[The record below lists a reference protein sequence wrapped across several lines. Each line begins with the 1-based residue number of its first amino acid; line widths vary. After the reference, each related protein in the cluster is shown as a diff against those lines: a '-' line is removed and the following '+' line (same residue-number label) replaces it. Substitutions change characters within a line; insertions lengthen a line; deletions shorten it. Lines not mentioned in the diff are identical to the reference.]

1 LHWANIIRKIEN
13 YPTLKT
19 PKSVIYSAVG
29 LMIVATSILKAYF
42 CKKILLVNYLS
53 VENISKSFGER
64 ALFNNLSFGIN
75 KDQKIAFIAKNGSGK
90 TTIMKII
97 NGEDEPDTGNVVLR
111 KGIKMAFLSQVGSLQ
126 DELTIEES
134 IFASDNPV
142 LKVIEAYEKALEN
155 PENEEAYQKAF
166 DGMDQHNAWDFET
179 QYKQILFKL
188 KLEDFKLKVKNL
200 SGGQKKRLSLAIIL
214 INRPDLLILDEPT
227 NHLDL
232 EMIEWLET
240 YFAKENI
247 TLFMVTHDRFFLE
260 RVCNEIIELDN
271 GKLYQYKGNYSY
283 YLEKKEERIA
293 SENSSVDKAQNLF
306 VKELEWMRRQPKAR
320 TTKSKSRQDDFYDIK
335 EKAQSRRRENKVE
348 LEINMERMGSK
359 IIELHKISKKF
370 KEHVIL
376 DTFSFDFQRGE
387 RIGIIGKNGTGKS
400 TFLNLLTGT
409 IPLDSGKVVVGETIK
424 IGYYTQ
430 SGINPKPG
438 QRVIDVIKEYGEF
451 IPLMKGKLISASQL
465 LERFL
470 FDSKKQYDFVDRLSG
485 GELKRLYLCTVLI
498 QNPNFLILDEPT
510 NDLDIVTLNV
520 LESFLLDYPGCLL
533 VVSHDR
539 YFMDKIVDHLFIFR
553 GQGEIE
559 DFPGNYSDFRAYED
573 SADVAQ
579 KEENKADKKDWKQNN
594 PTGNLT
600 FNEQKEFQ
608 KTEREIK
615 DLEIQKIAIEQ
626 LFSDGKVADTDI
638 EKKANELKNI
648 ISKMEAKEERWF
660 ELSSK
665 MEG

>member
-1 LHWANIIRKIEN
+1 
-13 YPTLKT
+13 
-19 PKSVIYSAVG
+19 
-29 LMIVATSILKAYF
+29 M
-42 CKKILLVNYLS
+42 NYLS

-64 ALFNNLSFGIN
+64 TLFENISFGIN

-90 TTIMKII
+90 TCIMKII
-97 NGEDEPDTGNVVLR
+97 NGEDEPDSGQVVLR
-111 KGIKMAFLSQVGSLQ
+111 KEIKMAFLSQDHNLQ

-134 IFASDNPV
+134 IFASDNET
-142 LKVIEAYEKALEN
+142 LKVIEQYEKALEH
-155 PENEEAYQKAF
+155 PEDEEAYQKAF
-166 DGMDQHNAWDFET
+166 DKMDQLNAWDFET

-232 EMIEWLET
+232 EMIEWLES

-293 SENSSVDKAQNLF
+293 SENASVDKAQNLF

-320 TTKSKSRQDDFYDIK
+320 TTKSKSRQDDFYIIK
-335 EKAQSRRRENKVE
+335 EKAQNRRRENKVE

-370 KEHVIL
+370 KDHVIL
-376 DTFSFDFQRGE
+376 DNFSFDFQRGE

-409 IPLDSGKVVVGETIK
+409 LPLDSGKVIKGDTIK

-438 QRVIDVIKEYGEF
+438 QKVIDIIKEYGEY
-451 IPLMKGKLISASQL
+451 IPLAKGKIISAGQL

-470 FDSKKQYDFVDRLSG
+470 FDRKKQHDYVEKLSG

-539 YFMDKIVDHLFIFR
+539 YFMDKIVDHLFVFR
-553 GQGEIE
+553 GDGEIE

-579 KEENKADKKDWKQNN
+579 KEENKAEKKDWKQNN
-594 PTGNLT
+594 PTGNLS
-600 FNEQKEFQ
+600 FNEQKEYQ
-608 KTEREIK
+608 KIEKEIK
-615 DLEIQKIAIEQ
+615 ELEIQKANIEQ
-626 LFSDGKVADTDI
+626 LFSDGKVADEDI
-638 EKKANELKNI
+638 EQKAKELEAI
-648 ISKMEAKEERWF
+648 IQKIEAKEERWF
-660 ELSSK
+660 ELSAK
-665 MEG
+665 IE

>member
-1 LHWANIIRKIEN
+1 
-13 YPTLKT
+13 
-19 PKSVIYSAVG
+19 
-29 LMIVATSILKAYF
+29 M
-42 CKKILLVNYLS
+42 NYLS

-64 ALFNNLSFGIN
+64 TLFENISFGIN

-90 TTIMKII
+90 TCIMKII
-97 NGEDEPDTGNVVLR
+97 NGDDEPDTGNVVLR
-111 KGIKMAFLSQVGSLQ
+111 KGINMAFLSQDANLQ

-134 IFASDNPV
+134 IFASDNPI

-155 PENEEAYQKAF
+155 PEDSDAYQLAF
-166 DGMDQHNAWDFET
+166 DGMDRHNAWDFET

-232 EMIEWLET
+232 EMIEWLES

-306 VKELEWMRRQPKAR
+306 IKELEWMRRQPKAR
-320 TTKSKSRQDDFYDIK
+320 TTKSKSRQDDFYEIK
-335 EKAQSRRRENKVE
+335 EKAQSRRKENAVE

-359 IIELHKISKKF
+359 IIELHKITKKF
-370 KEHVIL
+370 KDKVIL
-376 DTFSFDFQRGE
+376 ENFSFDFQRGE

-400 TFLNLLTGT
+400 TFLNLMTQT
-409 IPLDSGKVVVGETIK
+409 IAVDSGKVITGDTIK

-438 QRVIDVIKEYGEF
+438 QKVIDIIKEYGEY
-451 IPLMKGKLISASQL
+451 IPLAKGKLISAGQL

-470 FDSKKQYDFVDRLSG
+470 FDRKKQHDFVEKLSG

-539 YFMDKIVDHLFIFR
+539 YFMDKIVDNLFVFR
-553 GQGEIE
+553 GEGQIE
-559 DFPGNYSDFRAYED
+559 NFPGNYSDFRAYED
-573 SADVAQ
+573 SI
-579 KEENKADKKDWKQNN
+579 EPKKLDSVNTEKTDWKKSSA
-594 PTGNLT
+594 TGNLT

-608 KTEREIK
+608 KIEREIK
-615 DLEIQKIAIEQ
+615 DFEFEKLKIEKLFESGNVADDAIADKAKELEIII
-626 LFSDGKVADTDI
+626 
-638 EKKANELKNI
+638 KKLENH
-648 ISKMEAKEERWF
+648 EERWF
-660 ELSSK
+660 ELSAK
-665 MEG
+665 MEV

>member
-1 LHWANIIRKIEN
+1 
-13 YPTLKT
+13 
-19 PKSVIYSAVG
+19 
-29 LMIVATSILKAYF
+29 
-42 CKKILLVNYLS
+42 VNYLS
-53 VENISKSFGER
+53 VENISKSFGEKT
-64 ALFNNLSFGIN
+64 LFDNISFGIN

-90 TTIMKII
+90 TTIMSII
-97 NGEDEPDTGNVVLR
+97 NGLDEPDTGQVVLR
-111 KGIKMAFLSQVGSLQ
+111 KGIKMAFLSQNNNLQ
-126 DELTIEES
+126 EELTIEES
-134 IFASDNPV
+134 IFASDNET

-155 PENEEAYQKAF
+155 PDDGEAYQKAF

-232 EMIEWLET
+232 EMIEWLES

-283 YLEKKEERIA
+283 YLEKKEERIT
-293 SENSSVDKAQNLF
+293 SENASVDKAKNLF

-320 TTKSKSRQDDFYDIK
+320 TTKSKSRQDDFYLIK
-335 EKAQSRRRENKVE
+335 EKAQSRRLENKVE

-370 KEHVIL
+370 KDHVIL
-376 DTFSFDFQRGE
+376 DNFSFDFQRGE

-409 IPLDSGKVVVGETIK
+409 LPLDSGRVVKGETIK

-438 QRVIDVIKEYGEF
+438 QRVIDIIKEYGEF
-451 IPLMKGKLISASQL
+451 IPLAKGRMISASQL

-470 FDSKKQYDFVDRLSG
+470 FDAKKQYDFVEKLSG

-539 YFMDKIVDHLFIFR
+539 YFMDKIVDHLFVFR
-553 GQGEIE
+553 GNGEIE
-559 DFPGNYSDFRAYED
+559 NFPGNYSDFRAYED

-579 KEENKADKKDWKQNN
+579 KEENKAEKKDWKQNN

-600 FNEQKEFQ
+600 FNEQKEYQ
-608 KTEREIK
+608 KLEREIK
-615 DLEIQKIAIEQ
+615 DLEIDKSKIEQ
-626 LFSDGKVADTDI
+626 LFADGKVTDADI
-638 EKKANELKNI
+638 EKKANELQNI
-648 ISKMEAKEERWF
+648 INKIDQKEERWF
-660 ELSSK
+660 ELSAK
-665 MEG
+665 IEG

>member
-1 LHWANIIRKIEN
+1 
-13 YPTLKT
+13 
-19 PKSVIYSAVG
+19 
-29 LMIVATSILKAYF
+29 M
-42 CKKILLVNYLS
+42 NYLS

-64 ALFNNLSFGIN
+64 VLFDNISFGIN

-90 TTIMKII
+90 TTIMSII
-97 NGEDEPDTGNVVLR
+97 NGLDEPDTGQVVLR
-111 KGIKMAFLSQVGSLQ
+111 KGIRMAFLSQNNNLQ

-134 IFASDNPV
+134 IFASDNET
-142 LKVIEAYEKALEN
+142 LKIIEAYEKALEN
-155 PENEEAYQKAF
+155 PQDEEAYQKAF

-232 EMIEWLET
+232 EMIEWLES

-283 YLEKKEERIA
+283 YLEKKEERIT
-293 SENSSVDKAQNLF
+293 SENASVDKAKNLF

-320 TTKSKSRQDDFYDIK
+320 TTKSKSRQDDFYIIK
-335 EKAQSRRRENKVE
+335 EKAQSRRKENKVE

-359 IIELHKISKKF
+359 IIELHKLSKKF
-370 KEHVIL
+370 KEKTIL
-376 DTFSFDFQRGE
+376 DNFSFDFQRGE

-409 IPLDSGKVVVGETIK
+409 IPPDSGRVVKGDTIK
-424 IGYYTQ
+424 VGYYTQ

-438 QRVIDVIKEYGEF
+438 QRVIDIIKEYGEY
-451 IPLMKGKLISASQL
+451 IPLAKGKIISASQL

-470 FDSKKQYDFVDRLSG
+470 FDAKKQYDYVEKLSG

-559 DFPGNYSDFRAYED
+559 NFPGNYSDFRAYED

-579 KEENKADKKDWKQNN
+579 KEENKAEKKDWKQNN
-594 PTGNLT
+594 PVGNLS
-600 FNEQKEFQ
+600 FNEQKEYQ
-608 KTEREIK
+608 KIEREIK
-615 DLEIQKIAIEQ
+615 DLEIEKTKIEQ
-626 LFSDGKVADTDI
+626 LFSDGKVADADI
-638 EKKANELKNI
+638 EKKANELQNI
-648 ISKMEAKEERWF
+648 IKKIDAKEERWF
-660 ELSSK
+660 ELSAKLES
-665 MEG
+665 

>member
-1 LHWANIIRKIEN
+1 
-13 YPTLKT
+13 
-19 PKSVIYSAVG
+19 
-29 LMIVATSILKAYF
+29 M
-42 CKKILLVNYLS
+42 NYLS

-64 ALFNNLSFGIN
+64 TLFKDISFGIN

-90 TTIMKII
+90 TTIMSIL
-97 NGEDEPDTGNVVLR
+97 NGLEESDTGQVVLR
-111 KGIKMAFLSQVGSLQ
+111 KGIKMAFLSQNNNLQ

-134 IFASDNPV
+134 IFASDNET

-155 PENEEAYQKAF
+155 PEDEEAYQKAF

-188 KLEDFKLKVKNL
+188 KLENFKLKVKNL

-232 EMIEWLET
+232 EMIEWLES

-320 TTKSKSRQDDFYDIK
+320 TTKSKSRQDDFYVIK

-370 KEHVIL
+370 KDHVIM
-376 DTFSFDFQRGE
+376 DNFSFDFQRGE

-409 IPLDSGKVVVGETIK
+409 LPLDSGKVVVGETIK
-424 IGYYTQ
+424 VGYYTQ

-470 FDSKKQYDFVDRLSG
+470 FDAKKQYDFVDRLSG

-553 GQGEIE
+553 GDGVVE

-579 KEENKADKKDWKQNN
+579 KEENKAEKKDWKQNN

-608 KTEREIK
+608 KIEREIK
-615 DLEIQKIAIEQ
+615 DLEVEKAKIEQ
-626 LFSDGKVADTDI
+626 LFADGKVADADI
-638 EKKANELKNI
+638 EKKAKELETI
-648 ISKMEAKEERWF
+648 ITKIELKEERWF
-660 ELSSK
+660 ELSAK
-665 MEG
+665 IEG

>member
-1 LHWANIIRKIEN
+1 MFKDI
-13 YPTLKT
+13 
-19 PKSVIYSAVG
+19 
-29 LMIVATSILKAYF
+29 
-42 CKKILLVNYLS
+42 
-53 VENISKSFGER
+53 
-64 ALFNNLSFGIN
+64 SFGIN

-90 TTIMKII
+90 TTIMSIL
-97 NGEDEPDTGNVVLR
+97 NGLEESDTGQVVLR
-111 KGIKMAFLSQVGSLQ
+111 KGIKMAFLSQNNNLQ

-134 IFASDNPV
+134 IFASDNET

-155 PENEEAYQKAF
+155 PEDEEAYQKAF

-188 KLEDFKLKVKNL
+188 KLENFKLKVKNL

-232 EMIEWLET
+232 EMIEWLES

-320 TTKSKSRQDDFYDIK
+320 TTKSKSRQDDFYVIK

-370 KEHVIL
+370 KDHVIM
-376 DTFSFDFQRGE
+376 DNFSFDFQRGE

-409 IPLDSGKVVVGETIK
+409 LPLDSGKVVVGETIK
-424 IGYYTQ
+424 VGYYTQ

-470 FDSKKQYDFVDRLSG
+470 FDAKKQYDFVDRLSG

-553 GQGEIE
+553 GDGVVE

-579 KEENKADKKDWKQNN
+579 KEENKAEKKDWKQNN

-608 KTEREIK
+608 KIEREIK
-615 DLEIQKIAIEQ
+615 DLEVEKAKIEQ
-626 LFSDGKVADTDI
+626 LFADGKVADADI
-638 EKKANELKNI
+638 EKKAKELETI
-648 ISKMEAKEERWF
+648 ITKIELKEERWF
-660 ELSSK
+660 ELSAK
-665 MEG
+665 IEG

>member
-1 LHWANIIRKIEN
+1 
-13 YPTLKT
+13 
-19 PKSVIYSAVG
+19 
-29 LMIVATSILKAYF
+29 
-42 CKKILLVNYLS
+42 
-53 VENISKSFGER
+53 
-64 ALFNNLSFGIN
+64 
-75 KDQKIAFIAKNGSGK
+75 
-90 TTIMKII
+90 
-97 NGEDEPDTGNVVLR
+97 
-111 KGIKMAFLSQVGSLQ
+111 
-126 DELTIEES
+126 
-134 IFASDNPV
+134 
-142 LKVIEAYEKALEN
+142 
-155 PENEEAYQKAF
+155 
-166 DGMDQHNAWDFET
+166 
-179 QYKQILFKL
+179 
-188 KLEDFKLKVKNL
+188 
-200 SGGQKKRLSLAIIL
+200 
-214 INRPDLLILDEPT
+214 
-227 NHLDL
+227 
-232 EMIEWLET
+232 
-240 YFAKENI
+240 
-247 TLFMVTHDRFFLE
+247 MVTHDRFFLE

-370 KEHVIL
+370 KDHVIM
-376 DTFSFDFQRGE
+376 DNFSFDFQRGE

-400 TFLNLLTGT
+400 TFLNLLTGNV
-409 IPLDSGKVVVGETIK
+409 PLDSGKVVIGETIK
-424 IGYYTQ
+424 VGYYTQ

-470 FDSKKQYDFVDRLSG
+470 FDAKKQYDFVDRLSG

-520 LESFLLDYPGCLL
+520 LESFLLDYPGCLV

-553 GQGEIE
+553 GNGVVE

-608 KTEREIK
+608 KTEKEIK
-615 DLEIQKIAIEQ
+615 DLETQKIAIEQ
-626 LFSDGKVADTDI
+626 LFSDGKIAEADI
-638 EKKANELKNI
+638 EKKANELRNI
-648 ISKMEAKEERWF
+648 INKIEEKEERWF
-660 ELSSK
+660 ELSAK
-665 MEG
+665 IEG

>member
-1 LHWANIIRKIEN
+1 MN
-13 YPTLKT
+13 Y
-19 PKSVIYSAVG
+19 V
-29 LMIVATSILKAYF
+29 
-42 CKKILLVNYLS
+42 S

-64 ALFNNLSFGIN
+64 TLFENLSFGIN

-90 TTIMKII
+90 TCIMKIL
-97 NGEDEPDTGNVVLR
+97 NGEDEPDTGQVVVR
-111 KGIKMAFLSQVGSLQ
+111 KDINMAFLSQDATLQ

-134 IFASDNPV
+134 IFASDNAT
-142 LKVIEAYEKALEN
+142 LKVIEQYEKALEN
-155 PENEEAYQKAF
+155 PDDAEAYQKAF
-166 DGMDQHNAWDFET
+166 DQMDQLNAWDFET

-200 SGGQKKRLSLAIIL
+200 SGGQKKRLALAIIL

-232 EMIEWLET
+232 EMIEWLES

-271 GKLYQYKGNYSY
+271 GKIYQYKGNYSY
-283 YLEKKEERIA
+283 YLAKKEERIA
-293 SENSSVDKAQNLF
+293 SENASVDKAKNLF

-320 TTKSKSRQDDFYDIK
+320 TTKSKSRQDDFYVIK
-335 EKAQSRRRENKVE
+335 QKAESRRKENVVE

-359 IIELHKISKKF
+359 IIELHKVSKKF
-370 KEHVIL
+370 KDLVIL
-376 DTFSFDFQRGE
+376 DNFSFDFQRGE

-400 TFLNLLTGT
+400 TFLNVLTGT
-409 IPLDSGKVVVGETIK
+409 IPLEQGKVVVGDTIK

-438 QRVIDVIKEYGEF
+438 QKVIDIIKEYGEY
-451 IPLMKGKLISASQL
+451 IPLTKGKIISAGQL

-470 FDSKKQYDFVDRLSG
+470 FDRKKQHDFVEKLSG
-485 GELKRLYLCTVLI
+485 GESKRLYLCTVLI

-539 YFMDKIVDHLFIFR
+539 YFMDKIVDHLFVFR

-573 SADVAQ
+573 SADVQQ
-579 KEENKADKKDWKQNN
+579 KEDNKAEKKEWKQQNN
-594 PTGNLT
+594 TSNLS
-600 FNEQKEFQ
+600 FNEQKELQ
-608 KTEREIK
+608 KIEREIK
-615 DLEIQKIAIEQ
+615 DLEYEKKQIEG
-626 LFSDGKVADTDI
+626 LFAENKVADNDI
-638 EKKANELKNI
+638 TTKALALQELIQKLG
-648 ISKMEAKEERWF
+648 SKEERWF

-665 MEG
+665 M

>member
-1 LHWANIIRKIEN
+1 
-13 YPTLKT
+13 
-19 PKSVIYSAVG
+19 
-29 LMIVATSILKAYF
+29 M
-42 CKKILLVNYLS
+42 NYLS

-64 ALFNNLSFGIN
+64 TLFENISFGIN

-90 TTIMKII
+90 TCIMKII
-97 NGEDEPDTGNVVLR
+97 NGEDEPDSGQVVLR
-111 KGIKMAFLSQVGSLQ
+111 KEIKMAFLSQDHNLQ

-134 IFASDNPV
+134 IFASDNET
-142 LKVIEAYEKALEN
+142 LKVIEQYEKALEH
-155 PENEEAYQKAF
+155 PEDEEAYQKAF
-166 DGMDQHNAWDFET
+166 DKMDQLNAWDFET

-232 EMIEWLET
+232 EMIEWLES

-293 SENSSVDKAQNLF
+293 SENASVDKAQNLF

-320 TTKSKSRQDDFYDIK
+320 TTKSKSRQDDFYVIK
-335 EKAQSRRRENKVE
+335 EKAQNRRRENKVE

-370 KEHVIL
+370 KDHIIL
-376 DTFSFDFQRGE
+376 DNFSFDFQRGE

-400 TFLNLLTGT
+400 TFLNLLTET
-409 IPLDSGKVVVGETIK
+409 LPLDSGKVIKGDTIK

-438 QRVIDVIKEYGEF
+438 QKVIDIIKEYGEY
-451 IPLMKGKLISASQL
+451 IPLAKGKIISAGQL

-470 FDSKKQYDFVDRLSG
+470 FDRKKQHDYVEKLSG

-539 YFMDKIVDHLFIFR
+539 YFMDKIVDHLFVFR
-553 GQGEIE
+553 GDGEIE

-579 KEENKADKKDWKQNN
+579 KEENKAEKKDWKQNN
-594 PTGNLT
+594 PTGNLS
-600 FNEQKEFQ
+600 FNEQKEYQ
-608 KTEREIK
+608 KIEKEIK
-615 DLEIQKIAIEQ
+615 ELEIQKANIEQ
-626 LFSDGKVADTDI
+626 LFSDGKVADEDI
-638 EKKANELKNI
+638 EQKAKELEAI
-648 ISKMEAKEERWF
+648 IQKIETKEERWF
-660 ELSSK
+660 ELLAK
-665 MEG
+665 IE

>member
-1 LHWANIIRKIEN
+1 M
-13 YPTLKT
+13 PF
-19 PKSVIYSAVG
+19 
-29 LMIVATSILKAYF
+29 KALLLQ
-42 CKKILLVNYLS
+42 KKILVNYLS

-64 ALFNNLSFGIN
+64 TLFKNICFGIN

-90 TTIMKII
+90 TTIMNII
-97 NGEDEPDTGNVVLR
+97 NGFDEPDTGQVVLR
-111 KGIKMAFLSQVGSLQ
+111 KSIRMAFLSQDNKLQ
-126 DELTIEES
+126 EELTIEES
-134 IFASDNPV
+134 IFASDNES
-142 LKVIEAYEKALEN
+142 LKVIAAYEKALEN
-155 PENEEAYQKAF
+155 PEDEEAYQKAF

-232 EMIEWLET
+232 EMIEWLES

-271 GKLYQYKGNYSY
+271 GKIYQYKGNYSY

-320 TTKSKSRQDDFYDIK
+320 TCKSKSRQDDFYEIK
-335 EKAQSRRRENKVE
+335 EKAQSRRRENVVE

-370 KEHVIL
+370 NHHVIL
-376 DTFSFDFQRGE
+376 DNFNFDFQRGE

-409 IPLDSGKVVVGETIK
+409 LPLDGGKVVVGETIK

-438 QRVIDVIKEYGEF
+438 QRVIDVIKEYGEY
-451 IPLMKGKLISASQL
+451 IPLTKGKIISASQL

-470 FDSKKQYDFVDRLSG
+470 FDSKKQYDYVEKLSG

-539 YFMDKIVDHLFIFR
+539 YFMDKIVDNLFVFR
-553 GQGEIE
+553 GQGVIE
-559 DFPGNYSDFRAYED
+559 NFPGNYSDFRAYED

-579 KEENKADKKDWKQNN
+579 KEDNKSEKKDWKQNN

-608 KTEREIK
+608 KIEREIK
-615 DLEIQKIAIEQ
+615 DLEIDKAKIEQ
-626 LFSDGKVADTDI
+626 LFSDGKVDENDI

-648 ISKMEAKEERWF
+648 ITKMEAKEERWF
-660 ELSSK
+660 EISSK

>member
-1 LHWANIIRKIEN
+1 
-13 YPTLKT
+13 
-19 PKSVIYSAVG
+19 
-29 LMIVATSILKAYF
+29 M
-42 CKKILLVNYLS
+42 NYLS

-64 ALFNNLSFGIN
+64 TLFENISFGIN

-90 TTIMKII
+90 TCIMKII
-97 NGEDEPDTGNVVLR
+97 NGEDEPDSGQVVLR
-111 KGIKMAFLSQVGSLQ
+111 KEIKMAFLSQDHNLQ

-134 IFASDNPV
+134 IFASDNEI
-142 LKVIEAYEKALEN
+142 LKVIEQYEKALEH
-155 PENEEAYQKAF
+155 PEDEEAYQKAF
-166 DGMDQHNAWDFET
+166 DKMDLFNAWDFET

-232 EMIEWLET
+232 EMIEWLES

-293 SENSSVDKAQNLF
+293 SENASVDKAQNLF

-320 TTKSKSRQDDFYDIK
+320 TTKSKSRQDDFYIIK

-370 KEHVIL
+370 KDHVIL
-376 DTFSFDFQRGE
+376 DNFSFDFQRGE

-409 IPLDSGKVVVGETIK
+409 LPLDSGKVIKGDTIK

-438 QRVIDVIKEYGEF
+438 QKVIDIIKEYGEY
-451 IPLMKGKLISASQL
+451 IPLAKGKIISAGQL

-470 FDSKKQYDFVDRLSG
+470 FDRKKQHDYVEKLSG

-520 LESFLLDYPGCLL
+520 LENFLLSYPGCLM

-539 YFMDKIVDHLFIFR
+539 YFMDKIVDHLFVFR
-553 GQGEIE
+553 GNGVIE

-573 SADVAQ
+573 SADVTQ
-579 KEENKADKKDWKQNN
+579 KEENKAEKKDWKQNN
-594 PTGNLT
+594 PTGNLS
-600 FNEQKEFQ
+600 FNEQKEYQ
-608 KTEREIK
+608 KIEKEIK
-615 DLEIQKIAIEQ
+615 ELEIQKAAIEQ
-626 LFSDGKVADTDI
+626 LFSDGKVTDDAI
-638 EKKANELKNI
+638 EKKAKELEEI
-648 ISKMEAKEERWF
+648 IQKIETKEERWF
-660 ELSSK
+660 ELSAKIES
-665 MEG
+665 

>member
-1 LHWANIIRKIEN
+1 
-13 YPTLKT
+13 
-19 PKSVIYSAVG
+19 
-29 LMIVATSILKAYF
+29 M
-42 CKKILLVNYLS
+42 NYLS

-64 ALFNNLSFGIN
+64 TLFENISFGIN

-90 TTIMKII
+90 TCIMKII
-97 NGEDEPDTGNVVLR
+97 NGEDEPDSGQVILR
-111 KGIKMAFLSQVGSLQ
+111 KEIKMAFLSQDHNLQ

-134 IFASDNPV
+134 IFASDNEI
-142 LKVIEAYEKALEN
+142 LKVIEEYEKALEN

-166 DGMDQHNAWDFET
+166 DKMDQHNAWDFET

-232 EMIEWLET
+232 EMIEWLES

-293 SENSSVDKAQNLF
+293 SENASVDKAQNLF

-320 TTKSKSRQDDFYDIK
+320 TTKSKSRQDDFYVIK
-335 EKAQSRRRENKVE
+335 EKAQNRRRENKVE

-370 KEHVIL
+370 KDHVIL
-376 DTFSFDFQRGE
+376 DNFSFDFQRGE

-409 IPLDSGKVVVGETIK
+409 LPLDSGKVIKGDTIK

-438 QRVIDVIKEYGEF
+438 QKVIDIIKEYGEY
-451 IPLMKGKLISASQL
+451 IPLAKGKIISAGQL

-470 FDSKKQYDFVDRLSG
+470 FDRKKQHDYVEKLSG
-485 GELKRLYLCTVLI
+485 GELKRLYLCTLLI

-539 YFMDKIVDHLFIFR
+539 YFMDKIVDHLFVFR
-553 GQGEIE
+553 GDGVIE

-579 KEENKADKKDWKQNN
+579 KEENKAEKKDWKQNN
-594 PTGNLT
+594 PTGNLS
-600 FNEQKEFQ
+600 FNEQKEYQ
-608 KTEREIK
+608 KIEKEIK
-615 DLEIQKIAIEQ
+615 ELESQKVAIEQ
-626 LFSDGKVADTDI
+626 LFSDGKVADEDI
-638 EKKANELKNI
+638 EKKAKDLEEI
-648 ISKMEAKEERWF
+648 IQKIETKEERWF
-660 ELSSK
+660 ELSAKIES
-665 MEG
+665 